1 MRNIV
6 VTVVS
11 DAIDAL
17 LRQKRQEVIT
27 SEDLMKMLKMTRLEV
42 SDAELRK
49 ALMLLEL
56 YGKIYVKKIR
66 KENREIYQ
74 IIKRK

>member
-17 LRQKRQEVIT
+17 LKQKKQEVIT
-27 SEDLMKMLKMTRLEV
+27 SEDVMKMLKMTRLDV
-42 SDAELRK
+42 SEAELRK

-56 YGKIYVKKIR
+56 YGKIHVRKIR

-74 IIKRK
+74 ITRRK

>member
-1 MRNIV
+1 MV